1 VYGEDVNLWERA
13 GFVRLAFR
21 LAFWHAVHTA
31 TWRDALIDIASRG
44 GDADTNCAIAGALL
58 GARDG
63 IGAIPAAWVETVL
76 AARQPGSDEWAEA
89 HHPKHL
95 LALVE
100 T

>member
-1 VYGEDVNLWERA
+1 

-21 LAFWHAVHTA
+21 LAFWHAAHTP
-31 TWRDALIDIASRG
+31 TWRAALVDVASRG
-44 GDADTNCAIAGALL
+44 GDADTNAAIVGALL

-63 IGAIPAAWVETVL
+63 ESAIPAAWVERVL
-76 AARQPGSDEWAEA
+76 GATQPGSKRWASA

-100 T
+100 S